1 MLTILEN
8 ISPVFVVIAL
18 GFFSRRMGFLPDSF
32 ISSANRLVYFI
43 AIPIL
48 VYSEI
53 SKGSFSQSFNGIQI
67 AATFAAVALVACVV
81 LLLAR
86 FMKISPGGT
95 ATFAQSSFHSNLG
108 YMGLAVAFYSLGTE
122 GRAAASVLA
131 GFLILFQN
139 FLSIGIYTFISQGA
153 GRMMDSQKVQHSAH
167 TDQVGAGVGAPPLA
181 GDGFT
186 PTGGGV
192 TPAARS
198 TASQKSLKKLFA
210 RSSKTDLTLMGK
222 FLGNPIILATLL
234 GLVSSAAGFRFPPFI
249 HRSFDIVSHM
259 ALPLALLIIGG
270 SLKAAPA
277 KRVQLVAISTAFKL
291 LVLPFIGLLLFRA
304 AGLGTVPTLIG
315 VILISS
321 PSATLSYVMAS
332 EMGGKPDLAAAA
344 VTVSTVLSLFSY
356 TFWIALVGG

>member
-139 FLSIGIYTFISQGA
+139 FLSIGIYTF
-153 GRMMDSQKVQHSAH
+153 
-167 TDQVGAGVGAPPLA
+167 
-181 GDGFT
+181 
-186 PTGGGV
+186 
-192 TPAARS
+192 
-198 TASQKSLKKLFA
+198 TASGARGLDLK
-210 RSSKTDLTLMGK
+210 LMGK

>member
-32 ISSANRLVYFI
+32 IRSANRLVYFI

-86 FMKISPGGT
+86 FLKISPGGT

-139 FLSIGIYTFISQGA
+139 FLSIGIYTFTANGA
-153 GRMMDSQKVQHSAH
+153 RGLD
-167 TDQVGAGVGAPPLA
+167 
-181 GDGFT
+181 
-186 PTGGGV
+186 
-192 TPAARS
+192 
-198 TASQKSLKKLFA
+198 LK
-210 RSSKTDLTLMGK
+210 LMGK

>member
-139 FLSIGIYTFISQGA
+139 FLSIGIYTF
-153 GRMMDSQKVQHSAH
+153 
-167 TDQVGAGVGAPPLA
+167 
-181 GDGFT
+181 
-186 PTGGGV
+186 
-192 TPAARS
+192 
-198 TASQKSLKKLFA
+198 TASGARGLDLK
-210 RSSKTDLTLMGK
+210 LMGK

-356 TFWIALVGG
+356 TFWIAVVGG

>member
-1 MLTILEN
+1 MVTILEN

-18 GFFSRRMGFLPDSF
+18 GFLSRRLGFLPDSF
-32 ISSANRLVYFI
+32 ISSANRLVYFV

-53 SKGSFSQSFNGIQI
+53 SKGSFSQSFNGVQI
-67 AATFAAVALVACVV
+67 MGTFAAVAIVACTV
-81 LLLAR
+81 LLLAKVMR
-86 FMKISPGGT
+86 ISPEGT

-108 YMGLAVAFYSLGTE
+108 YVGLAVVFYSLGTE

-139 FLSIGIYTFISQGA
+139 FLSIGIYTFVAKGS
-153 GRMMDSQKVQHSAH
+153 
-167 TDQVGAGVGAPPLA
+167 
-181 GDGFT
+181 
-186 PTGGGV
+186 
-192 TPAARS
+192 RS
-198 TASQKSLKKLFA
+198 LDLKLI
-210 RSSKTDLTLMGK
+210 GK

-234 GLVSSAAGFRFPPFI
+234 GLISSAAGFRFPAFI

-277 KRVQLVAISTAFKL
+277 KRIQLVAISTLFKL
-291 LVLPFIGLLLFRA
+291 LILPFTGLLLYRA
-304 AGLGTVPTLIG
+304 MGLGAAPTLIG

-356 TFWIALVGG
+356 TFWISVVG

>member
-32 ISSANRLVYFI
+32 IRSANRLVYFI

-139 FLSIGIYTFISQGA
+139 FLSIGIYTF
-153 GRMMDSQKVQHSAH
+153 
-167 TDQVGAGVGAPPLA
+167 
-181 GDGFT
+181 
-186 PTGGGV
+186 
-192 TPAARS
+192 
-198 TASQKSLKKLFA
+198 TASGARGLDLK
-210 RSSKTDLTLMGK
+210 LMGK

>member
-1 MLTILEN
+1 MRRLCLLHPQAIEYSSYTMLTILEN

-139 FLSIGIYTFISQGA
+139 FLSIGIYTFTANGA
-153 GRMMDSQKVQHSAH
+153 RGLD
-167 TDQVGAGVGAPPLA
+167 
-181 GDGFT
+181 
-186 PTGGGV
+186 
-192 TPAARS
+192 
-198 TASQKSLKKLFA
+198 LK
-210 RSSKTDLTLMGK
+210 LMGK